1 MCVLS
6 SDLNKFK
13 KLSQDP
19 VKLHKGQLQR
29 YLREHKKKQ
38 FLDDVTYERIY
49 PSGSPP
55 FRLYDMP
62 YKVYWIKSSSE
73 VHSFSPIISSKGSF
87 NYHLSRS
94 FFDML
99 TLLVPTDY
107 STQDS
112 FSFVKE
118 VQEVS
123 VSDYLTVSS
132 DVCSLFTRDHW
143 FSSWYNIR

>member
-19 VKLHKGQLQR
+19 VKLQKGQLQR

-38 FLDDVTYERIY
+38 FLDNVTYERIY

-62 YKVYWIKSSSE
+62 YKVY
-73 VHSFSPIISSKGSF
+73 
-87 NYHLSRS
+87 
-94 FFDML
+94 
-99 TLLVPTDY
+99 
-107 STQDS
+107 
-112 FSFVKE
+112 
-118 VQEVS
+118 
-123 VSDYLTVSS
+123 
-132 DVCSLFTRDHW
+132 
-143 FSSWYNIR
+143 

>member
-6 SDLNKFK
+6 SSLSKFK

-62 YKVYWIKSSSE
+62 YKVHRIKSNSA
-73 VHSFSPIISSKGSF
+73 VHSFSLIVSSKGSF

-94 FFDML
+94 FFDLL
-99 TLLVPTDY
+99 TRLVPTDY
-107 STQDS
+107 STQAS

-118 VQEVS
+118 IQEVS
-123 VSDYLTVSS
+123 VSGYLLVSS
-132 DVCSLFTRDHW
+132 DVCSLFTRDH
-143 FSSWYNIR
+143 